1 MLLTSEDETFL
12 KEWEEC
18 ELSFDQ
24 WTHKSHLRMAFIISL
39 KHFGDKTKIDSRIK
53 SGIQR
58 FNQKHQEK
66 LTVGYHETITC
77 FWINIVYSLVEK
89 HFDENL
95 NFEEFLKLENQLL
108 ESRLM
113 FDFYSKEVLFQKDAR
128 LEYIKP
134 DLKK

>member
-1 MLLTSEDETFL
+1 
-12 KEWEEC
+12 
-18 ELSFDQ
+18 
-24 WTHKSHLRMAFIISL
+24 
-39 KHFGDKTKIDSRIK
+39 
-53 SGIQR
+53 
-58 FNQKHQEK
+58 
-66 LTVGYHETITC
+66 
-77 FWINIVYSLVEK
+77 LVEK